1 MHMPVMDGLEAS
13 AKILELTKDVPI
25 VALTANVMS
34 NDIEVYK
41 SHGIHDCVGKPFT
54 SQELWRCLMRYF
66 KPLNWQIVE
75 ERSVST
81 NADDELYRK
90 LKATFLKDN
99 RNKFGEITEAL
110 KKGDIKLAHRLAH
123 TLKSNAAQ
131 LGKTLLQQAAAV
143 IEDNLKDGKN
153 LTSAE
158 QLASLETELKA
169 VISQLA
175 AETEADTAQTN
186 KVPETGNT
194 EPVNIDFICDL
205 FNKLEPLLEMG
216 NLECRNYIDS
226 LKRIPE
232 TEKLR
237 QQIDDLDFQDALTTL
252 GELKKSLGV
261 V

>member
-1 MHMPVMDGLEAS
+1 MPVMDGLEAS

-75 ERSVST
+75 ERSVSAH
-81 NADDELYRK
+81 ADDELYRK

-110 KKGDIKLAHRLAH
+110 KNGDIKLAHRLAH

-131 LGKTLLQQAAAV
+131 LGKTLLQQASAV

-153 LTSAE
+153 LTSSE
-158 QLASLETELKA
+158 QLASLETELNA
-169 VISQLA
+169 VISHLA
-175 AETEADTAQTN
+175 AEVDAQTDQVS
-186 KVPETGNT
+186 KTSVNT

-205 FNKLEPLLEMG
+205 FNKLEPLLEMS
-216 NLECRNYIDS
+216 NLECRNYLES

-232 TEKLR
+232 AEKLR
-237 QQIDDLDFQDALTTL
+237 QQIDDLDFQDALATL